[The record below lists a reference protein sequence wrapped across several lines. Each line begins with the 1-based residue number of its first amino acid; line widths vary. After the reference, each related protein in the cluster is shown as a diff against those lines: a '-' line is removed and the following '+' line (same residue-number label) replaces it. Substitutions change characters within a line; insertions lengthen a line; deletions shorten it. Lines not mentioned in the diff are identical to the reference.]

1 MTSAEPMAKDE
12 GGAAPATDGLHEQH
26 GHGHVHGSRGMLMLG
41 ALGVVFGD
49 IGTSPLYAMQTA
61 LGAVTHHGRVPSE
74 GDVLGVVSLIIWAL
88 ILIVAVKYVALVLRA
103 DNDGEGGI
111 LSLLSLVHPPSA
123 KEMVPMVVF
132 LGICGAALL
141 FGDGAIT
148 PAISVLSAM
157 EGLVVADSHLGAFVL
172 PLTVAVLVALFA
184 IQYRGTGVI
193 GRLFGPI
200 MALWFG
206 VLALAGLS
214 HVMQRPDILIAFNPL
229 SAEHLLVHAPGV
241 AFAVFGAVFLALT
254 GAEALYADMG
264 HFGAGAIRRAW
275 FVVVF
280 PALILNYLGQGALLL
295 DKPEAVDNPFYRLAP
310 DWALVPLVILATMA
324 TVIASQ
330 ALISGVFSMTR
341 QAITL
346 RLLPRMSI
354 SPTSRKSYGQI
365 YVGVVNWLLMIAT
378 LMIVLGF
385 RHSEAL
391 AAAYGIAV
399 SATMLITTI
408 LLRRVMRELWNWPA
422 IPTNLMMG
430 FFAAIDLAFLVA
442 NSTKLLE
449 GGWLPLAIGGFI
461 AFLMVAWR
469 KGTAIVQIKLS
480 EGGTTFADFMRQVEE
495 TVVHRLPG
503 TAVFVTR
510 TADRVSPMLVH
521 HVTHNRV
528 LHEHVILLTLVPTKR
543 PRVPAGERLSVEQVG
558 NGFWRVTV
566 RIGFMQKPDVPT
578 VMRGLARLGLAF
590 CREEVTYYISHE
602 RLIRAERNPALSGP
616 IWTAYHLMQR
626 LGLRASDYF
635 HLPPEQVMEVGFRL
649 EV

>member
-1 MTSAEPMAKDE
+1 MTQAAQVEKKQ
-12 GGAAPATDGLHEQH
+12 GGAVAEDGHHDHPAH
-26 GHGHVHGSRGMLMLG
+26 GKGAALLVVG

-61 LGAVTHHGRVPSE
+61 LGAVTHHGRLPSE
-74 GDVLGVVSLIIWAL
+74 GDVLGVVSLILWAL
-88 ILIVAVKYVALVLRA
+88 ILIVAVKYVGLVLRA
-103 DNDGEGGI
+103 DNEGEGGI
-111 LSLLSLVHPPSA
+111 LSLLSLVHPPNP
-123 KEMVPMVVF
+123 KEMVPVVVF
-132 LGICGAALL
+132 LGICGSALL

-157 EGLVVADSHLGAFVL
+157 EGLVVADKNLADFVL
-172 PLTVAVLVALFA
+172 PLTIAVLVGLFA
-184 IQYRGTGVI
+184 IQHRGTGAI
-193 GRLFGPI
+193 GRLFGPV
-200 MALWFG
+200 MALWFA
-206 VLALAGLS
+206 VLAGVGLY
-214 HVMQRPDILIAFNPL
+214 HVVQRPDILMAFNPL
-229 SAEHLLVHAPGV
+229 SAEHLLIHAPHI

-264 HFGAGAIRRAW
+264 HFGATAIRRAW
-275 FVVVF
+275 FAIVF

-295 DKPEAVDNPFYRLAP
+295 DNPQHVDNPFFHLVP
-310 DWALVPLVILATMA
+310 DWALVPLVALATLA

-346 RLLPRMSI
+346 RLLPRMTI

-365 YVGVVNWLLMIAT
+365 YVGVVNWMLMTMT
-378 LMIVLGF
+378 LAIVLGF

-399 SATMLITTI
+399 SATMLITTV

-422 IPTNLMMG
+422 WPTNLMMG
-430 FFAAIDLAFLVA
+430 LFAALDLAFFVA
-442 NSTKLLE
+442 NSTKFLE
-449 GGWLPLAIGGFI
+449 GGWLPLAIAGFI
-461 AFLMVAWR
+461 GFLMVAWR
-469 KGTAIVQIKLS
+469 KGSATVQIKLS
-480 EGGTTFADFMRQVEE
+480 EGGIAFSDFMRRVEE
-495 TVVHRLPG
+495 TVPYRLPG

-528 LHEHVILLTLVPTKR
+528 LHQNVILLTLVPTKR

-558 NGFWRVTV
+558 GGFWRVTV
-566 RIGFMQKPDVPT
+566 RIGFMQRPDVPI
-578 VMRGLARLGLAF
+578 VMRGLARMGLAF

-602 RLIRAERNPALSGP
+602 SLVRKDKGSALSAP
-616 IWTAYHLMQR
+616 LWTAYHLMQR

-635 HLPPEQVMEVGFRL
+635 DLPPEQVMEVGFRL